1 MILINNYI
9 CGNAMRVNMKEV
21 SQLYHNN
28 FGVAFYWKKDGK
40 VLQNR
45 IQLVFRET
53 GFYLTPYQLS
63 EFSELIKTCKDMRC
77 ESCAMKGRCHKFLL
91 KTPVPEIDLAV
102 NHIEFTEI
110 KDLVEGALF
119 NVALQ
124 GYVFNE
130 GRN

>member
-45 IQLVFRET
+45 IQLVFRDT
-53 GFYLTPYQLS
+53 GFYLTPYQLN
-63 EFSELIKTCKDMRC
+63 EFSELINTCKDMRC

-91 KTPVPEIDLAV
+91 KTP
-102 NHIEFTEI
+102 T
-110 KDLVEGALF
+110 
-119 NVALQ
+119 
-124 GYVFNE
+124 
-130 GRN
+130 RNRPCGKLHRVYRNKRPCRRCSV